1 MRERTCRLSEKHDH
15 KRSRDGWQCQCDPGI
30 YQLPGGKHLEQGDHD
45 RYERKHHC
53 QQQNTH
59 QNILALIM
67 IDLKSIT
74 GNGTDQQCHNRDHD
88 RIAEGIKHCKSEI
101 LHVDQGLEILDHIG
115 TRDQASS
122 YHINTLVSRAAQHII
137 QRKC

>member
-1 MRERTCRLSEKHDH
+1 M
-15 KRSRDGWQCQCDPGI
+15 DGSASAIQVFTS
-30 YQLPGGKHLEQGDHD
+30 DHD

-59 QNILALIM
+59 QNILTLIM

-88 RIAEGIKHCKSEI
+88 RIAEGIKHRKSKI
-101 LHVDQGLEILDHIG
+101 LHVNQGLEILDQIG
-115 TRDQASS
+115 TRDQTSS
-122 YHINTLVSRAAQHII
+122 YHINTLVGRTAQHII
-137 QRKC
+137 QWKC